1 MNVVLFEI
9 EIEFNLMINLP
20 FRVRERFPTFCLTF
34 RLRKNQPTMRP
45 KSHLTSALSFLV
57 IILMIWYAFQSQTP
71 SSDVKENLPTTEW
84 STARA
89 LQHVKAI
96 SLKPHYVGS
105 KAHNEVRDYIREELQ
120 KMGLEVSTQKGYDI
134 SSNGNMSQPE
144 NIIARIKGAEANNKA
159 LVLLSHYDSDPHSS
173 KGASDAASGVATI
186 LEGVRAFLAQNK
198 QPKNDI
204 IICITDGEELGLNGA
219 SLFVREH
226 PWANNLGFVL
236 NFEARGSGGP
246 SYVLVET
253 NGGNR
258 KIIQEFV
265 AAGTE
270 HPVANS
276 LAYSIYQMIP
286 NNTDLTV
293 FKEGGN
299 INGLNFAFIG
309 DHFDYHTEL
318 DTYERLD
325 RNTLAHQGSYLMP
338 LLSHF
343 GDLDMTDR
351 VMVEKGDDL
360 VYFPMPLFK
369 TLSFPFSWLA
379 AIIIISGLLLLFLII
394 LGIRK
399 RRITLKHLLGG
410 FVPFLGSLVIG
421 YLLSNYGWAAVKFN
435 DFYIDQH
442 HGFPYNGYWLIATS
456 VFATVSI
463 CFFLYHKFYHRDRIA
478 SLVVAPL
485 VILWIISLAIAFPLG
500 NGGLIPEVYLGGA
513 GFFVVPLYAGLIMLW
528 LNMYQKRPSYMLLLL
543 LAVPAIFVFAPFITA
558 FPVALGM
565 SILFVAA
572 VLSTLLFGLLIPIIG
587 HYRKKGLL
595 AFGSLIVT
603 LVCLCFAFAKAEFSQ
618 TQPKPTSLIYVQ
630 DQDTKTAQWATYD
643 SALSDWTKEKL
654 GEKPQLAEELNANSI
669 DSKYGTRFSYAANT
683 DYKELPEVKI
693 EVLSDT
699 AINGLRTVKF
709 NVSSESVVHRY
720 EVFADSKYVFEKAVV
735 NGLEIPVT
743 GKTNKPFGNRW
754 GNRMLSYYVSDNAA
768 LEMEMTFDAGVE
780 PELIF
785 YAASF
790 DLLDQ
795 KELQVSKRPLDHMS
809 MPFVL
814 NDAVLKKRTVSL
826 TKKKNQEWF
835 NVQYELVP
843 DAE

>member
-1 MNVVLFEI
+1 
-9 EIEFNLMINLP
+9 
-20 FRVRERFPTFCLTF
+20 
-34 RLRKNQPTMRP
+34 MRP

-71 SSDVKENLPTTEW
+71 SSQVKENLPTTEW

-105 KAHNEVRDYIREELQ
+105 KAHNEVRDYIKGELQ

-144 NIIARIKGAEANNKA
+144 NIIARIKGADAKNKA

-186 LEGVRAFLAQNK
+186 LEGVRAFLAQSK
-198 QPKNDI
+198 QPKNDV

-226 PWANNLGFVL
+226 PWANNVGFVL

-246 SYVLVET
+246 SYMLVET

-258 KIIQEFV
+258 KIIEEFM
-265 AAGTE
+265 AAGTDY
-270 HPVANS
+270 PVANS

-286 NNTDLTV
+286 NSTDLTA
-293 FKEGGN
+293 FRQDGD

-318 DTYERLD
+318 DNYERLD

-338 LLSHF
+338 LLIHF
-343 GDLDMTDR
+343 SDLDMTDR
-351 VMVEKGDDL
+351 MMAEKGDDL
-360 VYFPMPLFK
+360 VYFPMPLVK
-369 TLSFPFSWLA
+369 MLSFPFSWLA
-379 AIIIISGLLLLFLII
+379 AMIIISGLLLLFLII

-399 RRITLKHLLGG
+399 RRISMKQLLAG
-410 FVPFLGSLVIG
+410 FIPFLGSMIIG
-421 YLLSNYGWAAVKFN
+421 YLWSNYGWAAVKFN

-442 HGFPYNGYWLIATS
+442 HGFPYNGYWLIATAA
-456 VFATVSI
+456 FAAVSI
-463 CFFLYHKFYHRDRIA
+463 CFFLYHKFYDRDRIA
-478 SLVVAPL
+478 SLSVAPL
-485 VILWIISLAIAFPLG
+485 FLLWVISLAVAFPVG
-500 NGGLIPEVYLGGA
+500 NAGLIPEVYLGGA

-528 LNMYQKRPSYMLLLL
+528 LNIYQKRPSYILLLL

-603 LVCLCFAFAKAEFSQ
+603 LVCLCFAFAKAEFSP
-618 TQPKPTSLIYVQ
+618 TQPQPTSLIYLQ
-630 DQDTKTAQWATYD
+630 DQDAKTAQWATYD
-643 SALSDWTKEKL
+643 SALSDWTKEKI
-654 GEKPQLAEELNANSI
+654 GEQPQLASELNQNSI
-669 DSKYGTRFSYAANT
+669 DSKYGTGFSYAANT

-693 EVLSDT
+693 EVMSDT
-699 AINGLRTVKF
+699 AVNGWRTVKF
-709 NVSSESVVHRY
+709 KVSSESIVHRY
-720 EVFADSKYVFEKAVV
+720 EVFADSKYVFEKAMV
-735 NGLEIPVT
+735 NGLEIQAT
-743 GKTNKPFGNRW
+743 GKTKKPFGNRW

-780 PELIF
+780 PELII

-790 DLLDQ
+790 DLLGQ
-795 KELQVSKRPLDHMS
+795 KEMQVSKRPLDQMS

-814 NDAVLKKRTVSL
+814 NDAVLRKRTLSL
-826 TKKKNQEWF
+826 LQQQTEVIQE
-835 NVQYELVP
+835 NGE
-843 DAE
+843 